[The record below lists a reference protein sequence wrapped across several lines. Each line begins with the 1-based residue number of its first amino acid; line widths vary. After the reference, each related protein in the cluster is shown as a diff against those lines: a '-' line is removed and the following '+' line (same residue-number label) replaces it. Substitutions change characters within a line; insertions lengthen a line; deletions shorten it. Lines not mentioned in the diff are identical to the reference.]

1 MHQPHDKLFKAGF
14 SDPETTARFLHS
26 QLPPVLT
33 AAIDWSS
40 LRLEPG
46 SFIDSQFRQSESD
59 LLFYA
64 RAGGQAVAIYLLFEH
79 QTSEDRYIAL
89 RLLRYMVRIWEA
101 HLKQD
106 TGALLPV
113 IVPVVLAQNDRAW
126 AIKPDFASLLDIP
139 VDLDAAL
146 RSFVPDFAFRLI
158 QLAEIPF
165 EGIAG
170 TPAGIMILRTLKAER
185 SGDLLAD
192 PVWDESL
199 LDLIPRLIFEMLL
212 RYILHADI
220 DKDDFDNK
228 INSFQKADTRTA
240 AMSLAEQLRQEG
252 RLAGRQEGHLA
263 GRQEGH
269 LAGRREGRQEGRREG
284 RQEAVLSNL
293 QIRFGP
299 VPHGLVEAMRQVADP
314 THLESLQRVSFTC
327 ASIEE
332 FAAAL

>member
-1 MHQPHDKLFKAGF
+1 MHQPHDKLFKIGF
-14 SDPETTARFLHS
+14 SDPETTAGFLSS
-26 QLPPVLT
+26 QLPPALT

-59 LLFYA
+59 LLFHA
-64 RAGGQAVAIYLLFEH
+64 RAKEHAVAIYLLFEH
-79 QTSEDRYIAL
+79 QTTEDRQIAL
-89 RLLRYMVRIWEA
+89 RLLRYMVRIWET
-101 HLKQD
+101 HLKRE
-106 TGALLPV
+106 TGVLLPV
-113 IVPVVLAQNDRAW
+113 IVPVVLAQNDRSW
-126 AIKPDFASLLDIP
+126 VIKADLASLLEIP
-139 VDLDAAL
+139 VELEAVL
-146 RSFVPDFAFRLI
+146 RPFVPDFAFRLI

-165 EGIAG
+165 EAIAG

-199 LDLIPRLIFEMLL
+199 LDLLPRLIFEMLL

-228 INSFQKADTRTA
+228 INMFQKAETRTA

-252 RLAGRQEGHLA
+252 RQ
-263 GRQEGH
+263 
-269 LAGRREGRQEGRREG
+269 EG
-284 RQEAVLSNL
+284 RQEAILAYL

-299 VPHGLVEAMRQVADP
+299 VPKGLVEAMRQVADP

-327 ASIEE
+327 ASIDE

>member
-14 SDPETTARFLHS
+14 SDPKTKAGFLSS
-26 QLPPVLT
+26 QLPPALA

-59 LLFYA
+59 LLFHA
-64 RAGGQAVAIYLLFEH
+64 RAKEHAVAIYLLFEH
-79 QTSEDRYIAL
+79 QTIEDRQMPL
-89 RLLRYMVRIWEA
+89 RLLRYMVRIWEN
-101 HLKQD
+101 HLKPD
-106 TGALLPV
+106 PGVLLPV
-113 IVPVVLAQNDRAW
+113 IVPVVLAQNDRRW
-126 AIKPDFASLLDIP
+126 VIKPDLASLLEIP
-139 VDLDAAL
+139 ADLEDAL
-146 RSFVPDFAFRLI
+146 RPFVPDFAFRLI

-199 LDLIPRLIFEMLL
+199 LDLLPRLIFEMLL

-228 INSFQKADTRTA
+228 IKMFQKPETLTA

-252 RLAGRQEGHLA
+252 HMAGRQ
-263 GRQEGH
+263 
-269 LAGRREGRQEGRREG
+269 EGRQEGRREG
-284 RQEAVLSNL
+284 HLEGRQEAILSYL
-293 QIRFGP
+293 EIRFGP
-299 VPHGLVEAMRQVADP
+299 VPQGLEEAMRRVADP
-314 THLESLQRVSFTC
+314 THLESLQRASYTC
-327 ASIEE
+327 SSIEE

>member
-1 MHQPHDKLFKAGF
+1 M
-14 SDPETTARFLHS
+14 
-26 QLPPVLT
+26 
-33 AAIDWSS
+33 
-40 LRLEPG
+40 
-46 SFIDSQFRQSESD
+46 
-59 LLFYA
+59 
-64 RAGGQAVAIYLLFEH
+64 
-79 QTSEDRYIAL
+79 
-89 RLLRYMVRIWEA
+89 
-101 HLKQD
+101 
-106 TGALLPV
+106 
-113 IVPVVLAQNDRAW
+113 
-126 AIKPDFASLLDIP
+126 
-139 VDLDAAL
+139 
-146 RSFVPDFAFRLI
+146 
-158 QLAEIPF
+158 
-165 EGIAG
+165 
-170 TPAGIMILRTLKAER
+170 
-185 SGDLLAD
+185 
-192 PVWDESL
+192 

-263 GRQEGH
+263 GRQEG
-269 LAGRREGRQEGRREG
+269 RREG